1 MTAMP
6 SAIIAGSGSE
16 IAKNRITNEVL
27 SRVLDTNDAWI
38 RERSGVETRYFV
50 DAGTSTS
57 DLGVIAA
64 ERAIEDSKVA
74 KEEIDLVISAT
85 MTPDFFF
92 PGNSGIYQT
101 RLGLRQIPCFD
112 IRQQCAGFLYGLQ
125 LADAHIRSGLAGT
138 VLLVGAEVHT
148 GFMPFSPRTWDV
160 VYGRD
165 PGPVS
170 PEDFE
175 WNSRFRHLL
184 VLFGD
189 GAAAVVVK
197 AHHDEDDRGIV
208 ESILCGDG
216 RDLDKLYVPG
226 TGFRFRPY
234 TGAEQFAR
242 GDHVP
247 VMDGRAVFKMATTKM
262 IEVATE
268 VMKRHNVGVADLSL
282 VLMHQANKRIN
293 EYCAKQLG
301 IPPGKVV
308 HNIERYGNTTAAT
321 IPLLYDEA
329 ARAGRVKKGDLIL
342 MVAFGAGMNW
352 GATLMRA

>member
-1 MTAMP
+1 MP
-6 SAIIAGSGSE
+6 RSIIVGSGSE
-16 IAKNRITNEVL
+16 VAGTKITNEVL
-27 SRVLDTNDAWI
+27 SKVLDTNDAWI
-38 RERSGVETRYFV
+38 RERSGVETRYYV

-57 DLGVIAA
+57 DLGVAAA
-64 ERAIEDSKVA
+64 ERAIERSGVA
-74 KEEIDLVISAT
+74 REDFDLVISAT
-85 MTPDFFF
+85 MTPDYYF
-92 PGNSGIYQT
+92 PGNSGIYQD

-125 LADAHIRSGLAGT
+125 LADAHIRSGLAKT

-148 GFMPFSPRTWDV
+148 GFMPFSAKTWDV
-160 VYGRD
+160 IYGRD

-170 PEDFE
+170 PEEFE

-189 GAAAVVVK
+189 AAAAVVLK
-197 AHHDEDDRGIV
+197 ASEEPDRGIV
-208 ESILCGDG
+208 ETILCGDG
-216 RDLDKLYVPG
+216 KELEKLYVPG

-234 TGAEQFAR
+234 TSAEQFAK

-247 VMDGRAVFKMATTKM
+247 VMDGKAVFKMATTRM

-268 VMKRHNVGVADLSL
+268 VMKRHGVSVSDLSL
-282 VLMHQANKRIN
+282 VLMHQANMRIN

-301 IPPGKVV
+301 IPAEKVV

-321 IPLLYDEA
+321 IPLLFDEA
-329 ARAGRVKKGDLIL
+329 ARAGKVNKGDLIL

>member
-1 MTAMP
+1 MP
-6 SAIIAGSGSE
+6 KSIIVGSGSE
-16 IAKNRITNEVL
+16 IGKNRITNDAL
-27 SRVLDTNDAWI
+27 SKVLDTNDAWI
-38 RERSGVETRYFV
+38 RERSGVETRYYV

-64 ERAIEDSKVA
+64 ERAIENSGVA
-74 KEEIDLVISAT
+74 KEEVDLVISAT
-85 MTPDFFF
+85 MTPDYFF

-112 IRQQCAGFLYGLQ
+112 IRQQCVGFLYGLQ
-125 LADAHIRSGLAGT
+125 LADAHIRSGLAKT

-148 GFMPFSPRTWDV
+148 GFMPFSPKTWDV
-160 VYGRD
+160 IHGRD
-165 PGPVS
+165 PGPIS
-170 PEDFE
+170 AEDFE

-189 GAAAVVVK
+189 GASAVVLK
-197 AHHDEDDRGIV
+197 GHDEADRGIV
-208 ESILCGDG
+208 ETILCGDG
-216 RDLDKLYVPG
+216 KDLDKLYVPG

-234 TGAEQFAR
+234 TSPEQFAR

-247 VMDGRAVFKMATTKM
+247 VMDGRAVFKMATTRM

-268 VMKRHNVGVADLSL
+268 VMKRNGVSVSDLSL
-282 VLMHQANKRIN
+282 VLMHQANMRIN
-293 EYCAKQLG
+293 EYCAKHLG
-301 IPPGKVV
+301 IPKEKIV

-321 IPLLYDEA
+321 IPLLFDEA
-329 ARAGRVKKGDLIL
+329 ARAGKVQEGDLIL

>member
-1 MTAMP
+1 MP
-6 SAIIAGSGSE
+6 RSVIVGSGSQ
-16 IAKNRITNEVL
+16 IAKNCVTNEMI
-27 SRVLDTNDAWI
+27 SKVLDTNDAWI

-50 DAGTSTS
+50 DPGTSTA
-57 DLGVIAA
+57 DLGVAAA
-64 ERAIEDSKVA
+64 ERALEFSGLERA
-74 KEEIDLVISAT
+74 EIDLVISAT
-85 MTPDFFF
+85 MTPDYFF

-101 RLGLRQIPCFD
+101 RLGLRNVPCFD
-112 IRQQCAGFLYGLQ
+112 IRQQCTGFLYGLQ
-125 LADAHIRSGLAGT
+125 MADAYIRSGLAKN

-148 GFMPFSPRTWDV
+148 GFFPFSPRTWEV
-160 VYGRD
+160 MYGRD
-165 PGPVS
+165 PGPIS
-170 PEDFE
+170 AEELE

-189 GAAAVVVK
+189 AASAVVIK
-197 AHHDEDDRGIV
+197 GHDGEDRGVV
-208 ESILCGDG
+208 ETLLCGDG
-216 RDLDKLYVPG
+216 KDLEKLYVPG

-234 TGAEQFAR
+234 TSPEQFSR

-268 VMKRHNVGVADLSL
+268 VMRRHNLGVSDLSL
-282 VLMHQANKRIN
+282 VLMHQANMRIN

-301 IPPGKVV
+301 IPPEKVV

-321 IPLLYDEA
+321 IPLLWDEA
-329 ARAGRVKKGDLIL
+329 SRQGKVRQGDLVL

>member
-1 MTAMP
+1 MP
-6 SAIIAGSGSE
+6 RSIIVGSGSE
-16 IAKNRITNEVL
+16 IAKNQITNDAL
-27 SRVLDTNDAWI
+27 SKVLDTNDAWI
-38 RERSGVETRYFV
+38 RERSGVGTRYYV

-57 DLGVIAA
+57 DLGVAAA
-64 ERAIEDSKVA
+64 ERAIENSGVA

-85 MTPDFFF
+85 MTPDYFF

-125 LADAHIRSGLAGT
+125 LADAHIRSGMAKT

-148 GFMPFSPRTWDV
+148 GFMPFSQKTWDV
-160 VYGRD
+160 IYGRD

-189 GAAAVVVK
+189 GASAGVLK
-197 AHHDEDDRGIV
+197 ANEEGDRGIV
-208 ESILCGDG
+208 ETILCGDG
-216 RDLDKLYVPG
+216 KDIDKLYVPG

-234 TGAEQFAR
+234 TSAEQHAR

-268 VMKRHNVGVADLSL
+268 VMKRHRVTVADLSL
-282 VLMHQANKRIN
+282 VLMHQANMRIN

-301 IPPGKVV
+301 IPAEKIV

-321 IPLLYDEA
+321 IPLLFDEA
-329 ARAGRVKKGDLIL
+329 ARAGEVRKGDLIL